1 MCSCFVEFVLVP
13 VKDTCEDINSAVD
26 RAGLVHCS
34 TRRHLANKRKG
45 LRRNQATRWGIMCN
59 NCAELR
65 QGLPAP
71 QSNSTH
77 EVCLAKGAT
86 SSRVNGASLRL
97 FAIEIR
103 PNRSK
108 SAHSRADHGTK
119 PNERL
124 QGHPKDFL
132 VVAHR

>member
-1 MCSCFVEFVLVP
+1 MLVSVE
-13 VKDTCEDINSAVD
+13 DTCQGMMSRPCRLQVGPLLDQTSSREHGGGSKQRD
-26 RAGLVHCS
+26 
-34 TRRHLANKRKG
+34 
-45 LRRNQATRWGIMCN
+45 GIMCDDW
-59 NCAELR
+59 ADIG